1 MELASLGLGGGG
13 MPRNLSQPQDW
24 LVSVQLQSLPAT
36 SLFFISIL
44 TRPPTTFNKL
54 VITVRVM
61 TVAELFIIHLQ
72 EPRHGLRQRFPQRRA
87 VRQCCSTVIVLLLL
101 VVLHVLPRIFLTGLQ
116 TISLNKLI
124 NQTAFPLLFSL
135 AFILVIPRWFTVKT
149 ILEYLAW
156 LFLSSYIMHHGCA
169 QSWLCVRDWKSSSLN
184 WCKWRLGDFIVSAL
198 GSGWSGLGS
207 SPDQGHFAVF
217 FGKPILTVPLSAHV
231 FNWMGTGKLDT
242 GG

>member
-13 MPRNLSQPQDW
+13 ITVV
-24 LVSVQLQSLPAT
+24 VSMHAKELESAKTDKAVCIQSSPTTIAI
-36 SLFFISIL
+36 FISIL

-135 AFILVIPRWFTVKT
+135 AFILVIPR
-149 ILEYLAW
+149 
-156 LFLSSYIMHHGCA
+156 
-169 QSWLCVRDWKSSSLN
+169 
-184 WCKWRLGDFIVSAL
+184 
-198 GSGWSGLGS
+198 
-207 SPDQGHFAVF
+207 
-217 FGKPILTVPLSAHV
+217 
-231 FNWMGTGKLDT
+231 
-242 GG
+242 